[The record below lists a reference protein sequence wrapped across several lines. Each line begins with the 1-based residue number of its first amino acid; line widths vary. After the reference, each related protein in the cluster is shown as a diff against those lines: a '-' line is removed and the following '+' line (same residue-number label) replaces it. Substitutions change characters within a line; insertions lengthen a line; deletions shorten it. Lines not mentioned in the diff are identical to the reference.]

1 MLILFL
7 VWRHGE
13 REGGMRVKEVRG
25 NGEWDH
31 RLWQNLWNVYKCLLV
46 CVCVSVKETNR
57 LVIISFKL
65 MMMYYHVLLVEV
77 VGSRM

>member
-1 MLILFL
+1 
-7 VWRHGE
+7 
-13 REGGMRVKEVRG
+13 MRVKEVRG

-31 RLWQNLWNVYKCLLV
+31 RLCQNLWNVYKCLLV

-65 MMMYYHVLLVEV
+65 MMMYYRVLLVQYVLRWWAQEC
-77 VGSRM
+77 SCD